1 MSSAADNPK
10 PAILVVE
17 DSPTESLALR
27 NIVRHGGY
35 EPVVAHDA
43 AEALAALAS
52 HAIKLIISDIDMPGM
67 TGYEMCSKIKADERW
82 HGIPV
87 ILLTTLSS
95 PLNILMGLQARA
107 DYYLTKPYTREFLLR
122 SVGELLAHPPGA
134 PEPSAAPLDV
144 FIEGSKHQVT
154 AGRRQMVN
162 LLFSTYDCA
171 VRQNKELI
179 ATQAELHERNQQL
192 RDQQEKLRVANE
204 QLKALATTD
213 GLTGLKNH
221 RTFKERLA
229 EEYER
234 STRYNHPLSLMLM
247 DVDKFKS
254 FNDTFGHPAGDRVL
268 RQVADRIKEST
279 RTTDLVARYGGEEF
293 VVMLPS
299 TDRDDA
305 FRLAERVREG
315 VEEAPWEQRE
325 ITVSVGVGTLT
336 DLVKSQEEFVSLTD
350 EALYHSKLTGRN
362 RVTHMDELPS
372 KSDSRANVG
381 NPTDTP
387 GPNG

>member
-1 MSSAADNPK
+1 MSDQADNPK
-10 PAILVVE
+10 TAILVVE

-27 NIVRHGGY
+27 NIIRHGGY
-35 EPVVAHDA
+35 EPIMARNGD
-43 AEALAALAS
+43 EALAALEK
-52 HAIKLIISDIDMPGM
+52 HPVQLIISDIDMPGM
-67 TGYEMCSKIKADERW
+67 SGYEMCSRVKGDERW
-82 HGIPV
+82 RHLPV

-107 DYYLTKPYTREFLLR
+107 DYYLTKPYTRDFLLR
-122 SVGELLAHPPGA
+122 SVRELLAHPPGP
-134 PEPSAAPLDV
+134 PEPSAPPLDV
-144 FIEGSKHQVT
+144 FVEGQKHQVT

-171 VRQNKELI
+171 VRQNRELI

-192 RDQQEKLRVANE
+192 REQQEQLRLANE

-229 EEYER
+229 EEFER
-234 STRYNHPLSLMLM
+234 ATRYRHPLSLMLM
-247 DVDKFKS
+247 DVDHFKS

-268 RQVADRIKEST
+268 RQVADCIRHST

-305 FRLAERVREG
+305 VALAERVRET
-315 VEEAPWEQRE
+315 VESADWEQRP

-336 DLVKSQEEFVSLTD
+336 DAIPSQEDFVSLTD

-362 RVTHMDELPS
+362 RVTHIDELPS
-372 KSDSRANVG
+372 KPDGATAPNTT
-381 NPTDTP
+381 PAPKTD
-387 GPNG
+387 G